1 MTIHRFFVGAIQP
14 SGLQTI
20 DGPEAHHA
28 IKVLRLR
35 QNDKVELFD
44 GRGNAALATVVAL
57 AKRDFQAAIQSIS
70 LDPRDSGGRIHF
82 AVCLP
87 KGDRQRSV
95 VEKLVELGVDSL
107 LPLHSRF
114 SVAEIDEDNIE
125 RLERY
130 SLESCKQCQ
139 RNRLLE
145 IRPPEKLVG
154 IEPFLRDFREQGGA
168 VWILHPGGRD
178 AFSLPSDGL
187 STLRQSTK
195 HLFLVGPEG
204 GFGEDEVEQC
214 ERFGAVRLGLGS
226 RILRVETAVAAAAVL
241 AQTYLLSSGD
251 PSSLDRDCRDKDSTL
266 DRCTS

>member
-1 MTIHRFFVGAIQP
+1 MTVHRFFVDAIQQN
-14 SGLQTI
+14 GLQTI

-35 QNDKVELFD
+35 QNDVVELFD
-44 GRGNAALATVVAL
+44 GRGNVGLATVAAL
-57 AKRDFQAAIQSIS
+57 AKRDFQAAVQSCS
-70 LDPRDSGGRIHF
+70 FDPRDSGGRVHF

-107 LPLHSRF
+107 IPLHSRF

-139 RNRLLE
+139 RNRSLK
-145 IRPPEKLVG
+145 ICPPAKLNC
-154 IEPFLRDFREQGGA
+154 IEPCIRDFREQGGA
-168 VWILHPGGRD
+168 VWILHPGGQD
-178 AFSLPSDGL
+178 AFSLPPNGQASL
-187 STLRQSTK
+187 KEAEK

-214 ERFGAVRLGLGS
+214 ERFGATRLGLGN

-241 AQTYLLSSGD
+241 AQIYLLERAGQGAVG
-251 PSSLDRDCRDKDSTL
+251 TF
-266 DRCTS
+266 T

>member
-1 MTIHRFFVGAIQP
+1 MTIHRFFVDAIQP

-20 DGPEAHHA
+20 DGTEAHHA

-35 QNDKVELFD
+35 QSDEVELFD
-44 GRGNAALATVVAL
+44 GRGNVALATVVAL
-57 AKRDFQAAIQSIS
+57 AKRDFQAAIQSCS
-70 LDPRDSGGRIHF
+70 FDPRDSEGRIHF

-114 SVAEIDEDNIE
+114 SVAEIDADNIE

-130 SLESCKQCQ
+130 AIESCKQCQ
-139 RNRLLE
+139 RNRSLE
-145 IRPPEKLVG
+145 IRPPVKLVG
-154 IEPFLRDFREQGGA
+154 IEPILREFREQGGV
-168 VWILHPGGRD
+168 VWILHPGGQD
-178 AFSLPSDGL
+178 AFTVEFDGL
-187 STLRQSTK
+187 TPQRSATK

-214 ERFGAVRLGLGS
+214 ERFGAKRLGLGS

-241 AQTYLLSSGD
+241 AQTYLRN
-251 PSSLDRDCRDKDSTL
+251 RDV
-266 DRCTS
+266 TSESATIRQAKQG